1 MYARRVL
8 VALILTA
15 IAGTYMAVQAQ
26 EVLTGM
32 FRLTHTTTEVVGP
45 QMAEALSEI
54 IPIDEELQWQ
64 VYVPQ
69 TYRPDRPP
77 GVFVFIDPK
86 GWGGIPDKWRPVF
99 DRYNLIWIGW
109 KMNER
114 NPPQLKR
121 VLTTRLSKDA
131 LEADYAV
138 DLNRLY
144 VGSAGGSALTA
155 VNVLISANEFVGAV
169 YMSGSLYWGDTKPP
183 QLDLLRRKYHVFIT
197 GSNDEAKQTVRRDY
211 ESYKKDGIENAK
223 LIFETGR
230 LRDMP
235 EPEHIDEAIRYLD
248 SRLTR

>member
-1 MYARRVL
+1 MYTRRVL
-8 VALILTA
+8 VTLILAA
-15 IAGTYMAVQAQ
+15 IAGAHTAVHAQ
-26 EVLTGM
+26 EVLTGT

-45 QMAEALSEI
+45 QMAEAIGEI

-64 VYVPQ
+64 VYVPE

-86 GWGGIPDKWRPVF
+86 GWGGIPDKWRRVF
-99 DRYNLIWIGW
+99 DGHNLIWIGA

-121 VLTTRLSKDA
+121 VLTTRWSKDV
-131 LEADYAV
+131 LEANYAI

-144 VGSAGGSALTA
+144 VGSAGSSALTA
-155 VNVLISANEFVGAV
+155 VNVLLAANEFMGAV
-169 YMSGSLYWGDTKPP
+169 YISGSLYWGDDKPQTLD
-183 QLDLLRRKYHVFIT
+183 QLKRKHHVFIT
-197 GSNDEAKQTVRRDY
+197 GTNDKAKSSVRRDY

-230 LRDMP
+230 LREMP